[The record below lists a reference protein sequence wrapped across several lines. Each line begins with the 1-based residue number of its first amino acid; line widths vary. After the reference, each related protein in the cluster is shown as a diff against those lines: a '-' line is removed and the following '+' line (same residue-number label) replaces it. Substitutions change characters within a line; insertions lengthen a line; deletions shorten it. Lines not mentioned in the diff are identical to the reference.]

1 MLFPKFAML
10 LWLIRSLKFW
20 RIQMEKVL
28 GTEHGGLYHLK
39 DVCFYD
45 GLVRVLHPLVWS
57 NQFQQYSNSQ

>member
-28 GTEHGGLYHLK
+28 GTEHGGLYHLQ
-39 DVCFYD
+39 DVRFSE

-57 NQFQQYSNSQ
+57 NQFQQYFNSQ